1 MALTEEQAL
10 MDSQSKNL
18 GYAIKSDSDLR
29 LMVREIR
36 SIIETFEEE
45 KNVLISK
52 EDEIKDSVKID
63 PNDFT
68 LETNLIVEEIEPSY
82 NGITISALEEIWK
95 DEIFTAK
102 VDNHTSRIEKI
113 NKNLNVLLGEM
124 ELRLEDVVERT
135 IEGGQ

>member
-68 LETNLIVEEIEPSY
+68 LENNLIVEEIEPSY